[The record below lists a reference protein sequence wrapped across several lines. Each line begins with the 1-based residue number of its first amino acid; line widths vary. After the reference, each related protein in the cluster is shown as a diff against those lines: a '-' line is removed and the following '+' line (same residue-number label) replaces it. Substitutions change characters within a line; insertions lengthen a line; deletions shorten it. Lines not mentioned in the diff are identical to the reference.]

1 MLDIISVTGK
11 TSNLFHPLEC
21 RDTRVFCYLALQVLT
36 CHDRTCKDTHPA
48 PTPPATNRTG
58 AACVTPS
65 RLPITRG
72 FGVVPHPSPRSPS
85 PPRAPP
91 APPAKGLRRR
101 LPGAAGP
108 LPLQPPP
115 GSVRRRAAGA
125 GTVCPARRGGD
136 RTPAVTHSETPSSAR
151 RTEPP
156 PHLRRVLA
164 PLRRRAPSE
173 KAAVTPVQAAG
184 HPEEAAPAPHSL
196 GCMKPGPPAP
206 RQAPE
211 ARSQE
216 LPPPPRTALSPP
228 GARCP
233 TDLERCFRIC
243 FLIIPA
249 MTSAG
254 PRPSRQPAGTG
265 DAPHPSA
272 SPCPRRGDRRE
283 RSRCLRLRSLG
294 GRRHLSC
301 SIA

>member
-1 MLDIISVTGK
+1 MSFVTRP
-11 TSNLFHPLEC
+11 H
-21 RDTRVFCYLALQVLT
+21 LALQVLT
-36 CHDRTCKDTHPA
+36 CRDRTCKDTHPA
-48 PTPPATNRTG
+48 PTPPATSRTG

-101 LPGAAGP
+101 LPGDAGP

-136 RTPAVTHSETPSSAR
+136 RSPAVTHSETPSSAR

-173 KAAVTPVQAAG
+173 KPRGRLRGCHPRTSGRSPRGGGSSSTFPGLREAWSPRPTPGPGGAEPGAA
-184 HPEEAAPAPHSL
+184 AAPPHS
-196 GCMKPGPPAP
+196 P
-206 RQAPE
+206 Q
-211 ARSQE
+211 
-216 LPPPPRTALSPP
+216 
-228 GARCP
+228 P
-233 TDLERCFRIC
+233 TR
-243 FLIIPA
+243 
-249 MTSAG
+249 
-254 PRPSRQPAGTG
+254 GTV
-265 DAPHPSA
+265 PH
-272 SPCPRRGDRRE
+272 
-283 RSRCLRLRSLG
+283 
-294 GRRHLSC
+294 
-301 SIA
+301 